1 MKNDKGITI
10 TSLIIT
16 IIVMVILAGIALL
29 FSVGEN
35 GILEKTQEAKENQK
49 YATIEERI
57 KSQSEYISEGK
68 NIGKIDLAKLESNI
82 NSLNLEEV
90 EEINT
95 TPNLLTVKL
104 KDGSVIE
111 IPGANGNLKLNE
123 YGFAYNIDYVC
134 YDWYNKGR
142 TEDSFKAKILEDG
155 TFVINTYENFNKK
168 EGMKSY
174 FTDFTGT
181 KIYEVDSIEYNKE
194 YTGIGALESNCKWV
208 YDEKGNLKA
217 NIIISK
223 EKLTYSMRNINI
235 GGILNCIV
243 AEDGKSFTLNNGK
256 IFAIEE

>member
-1 MKNDKGITI
+1 MKNNRGITI

-16 IIVMVILAGIALL
+16 IIVMVILAGVALI
-29 FSVGEN
+29 FSIGEEGVIVN
-35 GILEKTQEAKENQK
+35 VLQAETNQK
-49 YATIEERI
+49 NAVVEEKI
-57 KSQSEYISEGK
+57 KAQSEYISEGK

-82 NSLNLEEV
+82 KSLNLEEV

-111 IPGANGNLKLNE
+111 IPGVNGSLELNE

-155 TFVINTYENFNKK
+155 TFVINTYENFNMK
-168 EGMKSY
+168 EGIKSY
-174 FTDFTGT
+174 FRDFTGT

-243 AEDGKSFTLNNGK
+243 AEDGKSFTLNGK
-256 IFAIEE
+256 VFAIDEE